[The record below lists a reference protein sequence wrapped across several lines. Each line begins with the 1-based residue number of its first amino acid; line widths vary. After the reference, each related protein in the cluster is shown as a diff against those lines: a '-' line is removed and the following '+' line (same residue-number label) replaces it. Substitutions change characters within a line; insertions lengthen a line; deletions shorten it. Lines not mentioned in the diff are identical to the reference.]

1 MKYFKITR
9 QLLMG
14 QTFDIEANTK
24 EEAIKLFNDD
34 VDNAELR
41 DESIDKI
48 THFEMEEKNE

>member
-9 QLLMG
+9 QVSMG

-34 VDNAELR
+34 IDNAELR

>member
-34 VDNAELR
+34 IDNAELR

>member
-9 QLLMG
+9 QVSIG

-48 THFEMEEKNE
+48 THFKMEEKK

>member
-1 MKYFKITR
+1 MKYFKISR
-9 QLLMG
+9 HLLMG
-14 QTFDIEANTK
+14 QSFDIVANTK

-34 VDNAELR
+34 IDNAELR

>member
-1 MKYFKITR
+1 MKFFKITR
-9 QLLMG
+9 QVSMG

-34 VDNAELR
+34 IDNAELR
-41 DESIDKI
+41 DDSIDKI